1 MIYKYACTVQNI
13 TMEIYHTCVFAMLYH
28 CLYVVSVLWAG
39 GLLHNK
45 SICTCTIAIL
55 AFHQ

>member
-39 GLLHNK
+39 GLHHNK
-45 SICTCTIAIL
+45 TICICTCTCTRA
-55 AFHQ
+55 

>member
-39 GLLHNK
+39 GLHHNK
-45 SICTCTIAIL
+45 TICTCTCTV
-55 AFHQ
+55 HKK